1 MNEGRKALLENE
13 PGSIPLARE
22 TPENRGTPNAP
33 AAVADPV
40 LGEGGI
46 GT

>member
-1 MNEGRKALLENE
+1 MSEGRKALLESE

-22 TPENRGTPNAP
+22 APGIRGTPNAP
-33 AAVADPV
+33 AATADPV

-46 GT
+46 GA